1 MYKRPFDLIILTSS
15 HIFLF
20 PLLLLL
26 WTVIPLIIW
35 SSDRGSIFYIQI
47 RTGEKGKKFKVRK
60 FRIISESKAGKFYFF
75 TLITLSKHIPETTL
89 LFSLF

>member
-1 MYKRPFDLIILTSS
+1 MYKRPFDLIILTSA

-35 SSDRGSIFYIQI
+35 SSDRGSIFYVQI
-47 RTGEKGKKFKVRK
+47 RTGEKGKDA
-60 FRIISESKAGKFYFF
+60 I
-75 TLITLSKHIPETTL
+75 
-89 LFSLF
+89 